1 MVWMKFQGKLE
12 FREDLPVSEIERITD
27 PINGHVLVLHCRN
40 NERIITIND
49 ETLCVWKDRES
60 CYFFREDGE
69 WNPMM
74 SVDMAKSTDAT
85 HAITFLSPNP
95 PQRLNEEIRTL
106 KHDLFK
112 KELELEDKSRKCWC
126 SSWWD

>member
-40 NERIITIND
+40 SNTIITIND

-60 CYFFREDGE
+60 CYFYRDDGE
-69 WNPMM
+69 WNPMSEILIDPM
-74 SVDMAKSTDAT
+74 MALFNEVDRYDPSSSIPT
-85 HAITFLSPNP
+85 
-95 PQRLNEEIRTL
+95 EIP
-106 KHDLFK
+106 HDK
-112 KELELEDKSRKCWC
+112 GESDV
-126 SSWWD
+126 

>member
-27 PINGHVLVLHCRN
+27 PINGHVLVLHCCN

-60 CYFFREDGE
+60 CYFYRDDGE
-69 WNPMM
+69 WNPM
-74 SVDMAKSTDAT
+74 SEILLSHPLASIST
-85 HAITFLSPNP
+85 
-95 PQRLNEEIRTL
+95 EIP
-106 KHDLFK
+106 HDK
-112 KELELEDKSRKCWC
+112 D
-126 SSWWD
+126 DPYV